1 MLISETNPILHC
13 RVLNRNNIPNNNQQN
28 NGTPPPPPAGKLS
41 LSNIVQPQPNVPN
54 QRVIRAWKLAKG
66 PAPKQVIPLKLF
78 QTYHT
83 LNVPPHMK
91 QNIERLKA
99 QNPEFTYMLFDDKMC
114 RDFIKAHFANDVVN
128 AFDALK
134 PGAYKADLWRYCV
147 LYIYGG
153 IYMDIKFNCVNN
165 FKLVDL
171 LDKEYYVKDRYHR
184 GRYGIYQ
191 AVMVNVAKNP
201 ILWECIQQI
210 VRNVRAK
217 YYGDNP
223 LCITGPH
230 LLCKYFKQEDI
241 SKMELYNGPE
251 GDCVYIRG
259 YKIIDIYPNYRKEQ
273 RATQNTQYYNKMWHA
288 KDVYA

>member
-1 MLISETNPILHC
+1 MLISETNPVLHC
-13 RVLNRNNIPNNNQQN
+13 RVLNRNIIQN
-28 NGTPPPPPAGKLS
+28 VRHKKGKLRPRS
-41 LSNIVQPQPNVPN
+41 NVPTPRSF
-54 QRVIRAWKLAKG
+54 QTWKVAKG
-66 PAPKQVIPLKLF
+66 PAPKQIIPLNLF

-83 LNVPPHMK
+83 LDVPSFMK
-91 QNIERLKA
+91 QNIERLKT
-99 QNPEFTYMLFDDKMC
+99 QNPEFTYRLFDDKMC
-114 RDFIKAHFANDVVN
+114 RDFIKSHFTNDVVI

-147 LYIYGG
+147 LYIHGG
-153 IYMDIKFNCVNN
+153 IYMDIKFKCANN

-171 LDKEYYVKDRYHR
+171 LDKEYYVKDRYNR

-191 AVMVNVAKNP
+191 AFMVNVAKNP

-210 VRNVRAK
+210 VRNMKVK
-217 YYGDNP
+217 FYGDNP

-230 LLCKYFKQEDI
+230 LLCKYFTQGEI
-241 SKMELYNGPE
+241 SRMDLYNGDE

-273 RATQNTQYYNKMWHA
+273 RATQNTQYYSKMWHA
-288 KDVYA
+288 NDVYA